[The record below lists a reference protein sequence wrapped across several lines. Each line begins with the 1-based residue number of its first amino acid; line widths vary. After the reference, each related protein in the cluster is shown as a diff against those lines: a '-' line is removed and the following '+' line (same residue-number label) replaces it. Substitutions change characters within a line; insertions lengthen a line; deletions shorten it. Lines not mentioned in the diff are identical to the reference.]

1 MYKIVRRQVRPH
13 KQVAFY
19 GFNRSPNLTAEI
31 MELRESRYVN
41 TGKIVSVQR
50 DMSEDQL
57 TLTTTVIFESKD
69 AMIEYQTDPDLE
81 PMRQDQMEYLATKG
95 IMIDMFPHSEEV

>member
-57 TLTTTVIFESKD
+57 TLTTTVIFESKE
-69 AMIEYQTDPDLE
+69 AMIEYQSDPDLE

-95 IMIDMFPHSEEV
+95 IMIDIFLNGEEV